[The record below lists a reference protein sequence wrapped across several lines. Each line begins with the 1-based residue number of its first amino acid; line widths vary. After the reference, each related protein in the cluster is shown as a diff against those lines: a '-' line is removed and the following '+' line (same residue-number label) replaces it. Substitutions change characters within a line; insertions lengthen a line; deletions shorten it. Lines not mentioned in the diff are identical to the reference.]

1 MTCPGPRC
9 EARWGSSS
17 TLGSG
22 EGMTS
27 SALGGLKMGG
37 DGGRYNSEIGD
48 TWSNREL
55 WENVA
60 DRACQ
65 LQLGPNSF
73 LT

>member
-1 MTCPGPRC
+1 
-9 EARWGSSS
+9 
-17 TLGSG
+17 
-22 EGMTS
+22 
-27 SALGGLKMGG
+27 MGG